1 MPKHAKKSLS
11 YVSRLVV
18 ATLSLTGLGF
28 FANLTPEE
36 PAMAAT
42 DLVLETVT
50 NDRAVLGSLASRS
63 LRKTMEKSGSA
74 APYTYTGT
82 DSTTDET
89 YQFQS
94 DRNYTSTANLRESD
108 ERAGNQAG
116 GKLAD
121 YDSATN
127 QTFQGKT
134 GVLKMENYG
143 RVLSGNTFDGVTT
156 YASHFGPDVFTEPFY
171 GGTSQS
177 VNFSWWA
184 AGAGDEYEIYA
195 FLVALDGVTEANCTA
210 ASQSSNYGTNS
221 DYTVLAHGRGKSSSA
236 WTLASNTLPS
246 EGCYRV
252 RFVHGTYDASGGY
265 VVGAT
270 FYVAE
275 FQLGL
280 GQSLTFEQPS
290 DLIRNSA
297 AQTFTP
303 TITSNAPGATITLA
317 STTTSVCT
325 VSGTTVTVL
334 AGKTGTCTL
343 RADSAAVG
351 SYGAASSVFRSFTI
365 RTSATKPV
373 SNGGDLVTGTR
384 TICNALTAQL
394 GSWGDGGDAITS
406 TSYQWNRDGVAI
418 SGATSASYTLTAADS
433 GEPISFTVTRTNSIG
448 STSADSNEVTVQD
461 LRMSAIDVGGG
472 TLSPAFDGC
481 IFAYSTSVGSPT
493 ITITP
498 TLYEASQTLKV
509 SSSTVVSGQPSQQL
523 NLNVGANTVSVVV
536 SNGALSATTVLS
548 IEYTPDPLVSVLAPT
563 DLTTTTAT
571 LNGRGTANSGSNVQA
586 DFLWYASDASS
597 SPTVEAAT
605 PATGTGYSSADYTL
619 AKTGLSGGTTYYYSF
634 RMGSEESEIMSF
646 TTPNAPIVVTA
657 TASDIAKT
665 AATISANINAN
676 TDATSVSFQI
686 ATSSALVFTNPT
698 TVDVEGSV
706 TGSTD
711 TSSSAE
717 VTGLLPGTTYYF
729 RAVGTNSIGTNY
741 GSVESFTTLPDA
753 PVVTASAATSV
764 AASSAVLPGT
774 VNAQGAD
781 TTNIVLKY
789 STDSGLSGATSVTPT
804 PSAAFGTIE
813 RNLEYRIS
821 GLTQNTTYY
830 FRYEATNSVG
840 TGTSSIVSFTTQAAP
855 QPTLGGDSS
864 ASTSGQIN
872 LAITFSETVTGLST
886 SGIALAGDT
895 EGWTLG
901 DISGSGVSYTLVLTP
916 DPLVAAAGTV
926 QVRVNAGAAVAGAR
940 SSLASG
946 WHSVTVTL
954 GISAPDISYS
964 DTAYEFFVGDA
975 IDVGT
980 PTNAGGNFASIG
992 ISPATTS
999 GIAFSGSTGEV
1010 SGTATEV
1017 LTETVFTVTATNP
1030 AGSGSVT
1037 FSVVIAPRPQAS
1049 GPATPPAY
1057 SGPSPQIF
1065 IPRIIEENAAYV
1077 IQVKGSRLQ
1086 QVTGM
1091 SHGSI
1096 TLKFKI
1102 ISNDLIEVE
1111 IPPLPQGVKQIT
1123 FTYGGGGIVSYLNAL
1138 IVRPAGPGVEPP
1150 NRDLVIE
1157 SDPQPDS
1164 GADDE
1169 QVTAPSTPESSAGAG
1184 DSSAPTQGDSTGSV
1198 DQSDGVST
1206 SSPEV
1211 EQPAQ
1216 VVSLETVWGF
1226 VPGRATLDV
1235 FGARNLA
1242 TAVEKMSAATQIS
1255 CVGFTMGPTVLSVD
1269 IQLSYERANNVCN
1282 AIKRSLPNVEI
1293 IRLEGRQDL
1302 RVGNEVRR
1310 VEIEWR

>member
-11 YVSRLVV
+11 HISRLVV

-28 FANLTPEE
+28 FANFAPEE

-42 DLVLETVT
+42 DLVLEAVN

-63 LRKTMEKSGSA
+63 QRETMEKSGSA

-82 DSTTDET
+82 DSTTGET

-108 ERAGNQAG
+108 ERSGNQTG

-280 GQSLTFEQPS
+280 GQSLSFEQPS
-290 DLIRNSA
+290 DLIRSSA

-334 AGKTGTCTL
+334 ANKTGTCTL

-365 RTSATKPV
+365 RTSATQPV

-406 TSYQWNRDGVAI
+406 TTYQWNRDGVAI
-418 SGATSASYTLTAADS
+418 SGATNSSYTLTAADA

-461 LRMSAIDVGGG
+461 LRMSSIDVGGG
-472 TLSPAFDGC
+472 TLSPAFDEC
-481 IFAYSTSVGSPT
+481 TFAYSTSVGSPT

-586 DFLWYASDASS
+586 DFLWYASDPSS
-597 SPTVEAAT
+597 SATVEAAT

-665 AATISANINAN
+665 AATISATINAN

-698 TVDVEGSV
+698 TVSVEGSV

-717 VTGLLPGTTYYF
+717 VTGLMPGTTYYF

-789 STDSGLSGATSVTPT
+789 STNATLASGVTTVTPT
-804 PSAAFGTIE
+804 PSAAFGTTE

-855 QPTLGGDSS
+855 QPTIGGDSS

-872 LAITFSETVTGLST
+872 IAITFSETVTGLST

-901 DISGSGVSYTLVLTP
+901 DISGSGVSYALILTP
-916 DPLVAAAGTV
+916 DPLVAAAGTI

-940 SSLASG
+940 SSLVSG

-964 DTAYEFFVGDA
+964 DSAYEFFVGDA
-975 IDVGT
+975 IDVGA

-992 ISPATTS
+992 ISPATSS
-999 GIAFSGSTGEV
+999 GIAFNSSTGEV
-1010 SGTATEV
+1010 SGTATEI
-1017 LTETVFTVTATNP
+1017 LAETVFTVTATNP
-1030 AGSGSVT
+1030 AGSGTVT
-1037 FSVVIAPRPQAS
+1037 FSVVITPRPQAS

-1057 SGPSPQIF
+1057 TGPSPQIF

-1077 IQVKGSRLQ
+1077 VQVKGTRLQ

-1091 SHGSI
+1091 SHGAL

-1102 ISNDLIEVE
+1102 ISNELIEVE
-1111 IPPLPQGVKQIT
+1111 IPPLSQGTKQIT

-1138 IVRPAGPGVEPP
+1138 IVRAAGPGVEPP
-1150 NRDLVIE
+1150 PADQEVE
-1157 SDPQPDS
+1157 SADSEPTEETPSASEESSGPDEETPQPSENPVSSSEEVVTGSTSAGD
-1164 GADDE
+1164 
-1169 QVTAPSTPESSAGAG
+1169 QVTPEASTKLA
-1184 DSSAPTQGDSTGSV
+1184 
-1198 DQSDGVST
+1198 
-1206 SSPEV
+1206 
-1211 EQPAQ
+1211 
-1216 VVSLETVWGF
+1216 TVWGF
-1226 VPGRATLDV
+1226 TPGRATLDI
-1235 FGARNLA
+1235 FGARKLA
-1242 TAVEKMSAATQIS
+1242 SVIESMSSASEIS
-1255 CVGFTMGPTVLSVD
+1255 CVGYTMGPTVLPID
-1269 IQLSYERANNVCN
+1269 IQLSYDRAENLCN
-1282 AIKRSLPNVEI
+1282 AIKRSIPSAEI
-1293 IRLEGRQDL
+1293 SRLEGRQDL
-1302 RVGNEVRR
+1302 DVGYEVRR
-1310 VEIEWR
+1310 VEVEWR